1 MTYDEKNA
9 WAFLVIAI
17 AGYTTYLAVLF
28 GTAAGAPLTDVDYA
42 PILLWTVGGAIVAG
56 IVAGIVIGLAEP
68 KGADKRDQRDREVKA
83 FGDRVGQAFVIIGA
97 VAALLL
103 ALVRADWFWIANVVY
118 LMFVLSAVVGSIATL
133 VAYRKGLPAW

>member
-1 MTYDEKNA
+1 MSIDEKNA
-9 WAFLVIAI
+9 LAFLAI
-17 AGYTTYLAVLF
+17 AVGGYATYLIVLF
-28 GTAAGAPLTDVDYA
+28 ASAGGAPLTSADYA

-56 IVAGIVIGLAEP
+56 ILARIVIAVAAP
-68 KGADKRDQRDREVKA
+68 KDADKRDQRDREVKA
-83 FGDRVGQAFVIIGA
+83 FGDRVGQSFVVIGA

-118 LMFVLSAVVGSIATL
+118 LMFVLSAVVGSVATL